1 MPQTQTGSHP
11 SGRSITFEEESH
23 SYIDDRGEF
32 YRSFT
37 TLIHD
42 YFPQFD
48 AAGTAARIARK
59 RGKSAEELVREWNEN
74 SENAC
79 RYGTRVH
86 ENCEFR
92 MKGMP
97 QPNQPENEQEEAV
110 FAYAEQVV
118 DYLKE
123 RYSFIAAEKI
133 LFSPRC
139 LVAGTVDLMMSE
151 GNTLW
156 IIDYKTNKK
165 IKTNGFGMGFHPLE
179 HLVNCNFE
187 HYSMQLSL
195 AEVVAKTERYIPINT
210 VCRRALVHFPP
221 DAEPQWI
228 ETPDRTN
235 ECYQMLIDRV
245 SKCNDIP
252 F

>member
-1 MPQTQTGSHP
+1 MPQTQIDFHP

-42 YFPQFD
+42 YFPTFD
-48 AAGTAARIARK
+48 AAEVAAGIAGK
-59 RGKSAEELVREWNEN
+59 RGKSAEQLIREWDEN
-74 SENAC
+74 SADAC

-92 MKGMP
+92 MKNLP
-97 QPNQPENEQEEAV
+97 VPNKPENEKEKHT
-110 FAYAEQVV
+110 FAGVEKVV
-118 DYLKE
+118 DSLKL

-156 IIDYKTNKK
+156 IIDYKTNKR
-165 IKTNGFGMGFHPLE
+165 IRTDGFNTGFPPLE
-179 HLVNCNFE
+179 HLTDCNFE

-195 AEVVAKTERYIPINT
+195 AEVIAKLERYIPIDT
-210 VCRRALVHFPP
+210 VCRRALIHFPP
-221 DAEPQWI
+221 YAEPKWI
-228 ETPDRTN
+228 ETPDRSE
-235 ECYQMLIDRV
+235 ECYQMLIDRTA
-245 SKCNDIP
+245 KCNDIP